1 MNPSMQ
7 VDFFDAIATGKGGPT
22 MGPLAFLTGLGAG
35 GGAALSGGI
44 QAGTSLLGGILDQAI
59 FQPQQRRAQGR
70 QAAQMDPYIQ
80 ALASL
85 GQQIGAQGQAIA
97 GGGDYG
103 GLRGQAARELG
114 AASQALNAQLAQ
126 RGIYSSGAAIGQ
138 QRQLA
143 GDVYSQLAQAI
154 NADQLQ
160 RQQIGLGALGQQA
173 MLSGQAA
180 QMVGAQP
187 GYQYFDQSTGR
198 TRGK

>member
-1 MNPSMQ
+1 MDPLTASLGE
-7 VDFFDAIATGKGGPT
+7 AGAATV
-22 MGPLAFLTGLGAG
+22 LGAG
-35 GGAALSGGI
+35 V
-44 QAGTSLLGGILDQAI
+44 QAGGEAVGGVAGAIGQSQAN
-59 FQPQQRRAQGR
+59 RASGR
-70 QAAQMDPYIQ
+70 QAATMDPYIE
-80 ALASL
+80 ALTAL
-85 GQQIGAQGQAIA
+85 GQQIGAQGQMIA

-114 AASQALNAQLAQ
+114 VASQALNAQLAQ

-138 QRQLA
+138 QRQLV

-180 QMVGAQP
+180 QMIGSTP
-187 GYQYFDQSTGR
+187 GYGYYDRSTGK